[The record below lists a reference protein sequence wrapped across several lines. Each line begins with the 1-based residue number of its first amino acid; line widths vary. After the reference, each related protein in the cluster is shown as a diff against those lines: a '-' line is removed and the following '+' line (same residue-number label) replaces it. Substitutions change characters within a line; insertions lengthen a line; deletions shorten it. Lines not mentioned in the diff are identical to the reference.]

1 MAYDKAGIRF
11 SNDSYVLVDASGGG
25 GGIERKR
32 LYDNPDTTQEQ
43 GGVNLFEETEIEEYD
58 YLAFTITNTAN
69 SWEVEEWCEIAPLKT
84 HSGQFIVSM
93 PVEGVLYGRKIYRSS
108 GIVKTSINVYK
119 LGATTED
126 RSCCIVKSVDAIKI
140 NS

>member
-11 SNDSYVLVDASGGG
+11 SKDSYVLVDASG

-32 LYDNPDTTQEQ
+32 LYDNPDISQEQ
-43 GGVNLFEETEIEEYD
+43 GSVNLFKEAEIEGYD
-58 YLAFTITNTAN
+58 YLAFTITNT
-69 SWEVEEWCEIAPLKT
+69 SGTWEVEEWCEIAPLKSR
-84 HSGQFIVSM
+84 SGQFIVSM
-93 PVEGVLYGRKIYRSS
+93 PVEGVIYGRKIYRSN

-126 RSCCIVKSVDAIKI
+126 RTTCIVKSVDAVKVG
-140 NS
+140 